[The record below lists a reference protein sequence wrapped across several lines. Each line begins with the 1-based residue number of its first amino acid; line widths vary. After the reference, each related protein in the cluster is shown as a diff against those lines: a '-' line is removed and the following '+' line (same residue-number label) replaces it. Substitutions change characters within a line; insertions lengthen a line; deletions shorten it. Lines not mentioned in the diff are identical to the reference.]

1 MKILITGGCGFL
13 GSNLAQHGIKSGYE
27 VVIVDNFYRLGSKR
41 NLDWLKT
48 QGKFNFYETDIANYE
63 EIKKVFQD
71 EMPRGVKQN
80 TDFLISAIHSTLLL
94 FLLPPIFT
102 CLYLLSC

>member
-48 QGKFNFYETDIANYE
+48 HGKFNFYETDIANYE
-63 EIKKVFQD
+63 EIKKVFHS
-71 EMPRGVKQN
+71 EMPDFVFHLAGQTAMTTSLN
-80 TDFLISAIHSTLLL
+80 TPLKDFEINTSK
-94 FLLPPIFT
+94 
-102 CLYLLSC
+102 